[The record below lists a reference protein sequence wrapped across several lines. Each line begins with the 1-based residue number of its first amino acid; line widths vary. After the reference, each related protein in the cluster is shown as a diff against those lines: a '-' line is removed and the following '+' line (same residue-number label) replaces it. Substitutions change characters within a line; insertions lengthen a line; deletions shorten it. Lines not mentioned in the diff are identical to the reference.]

1 MGVKKRPKPPL
12 PQGFGGRATDPTTK
26 LAEAAKLASD
36 HQLLGAQ
43 QLLDAIEPAL
53 GHTPRF
59 QLLQGFV
66 AFQLGDLDRAVQL
79 LRPLAES
86 RQDLAMAACSFLA
99 DALHH
104 AADNS
109 ALAELLEQQ
118 QAWAVSAE
126 GRLFAARLV
135 AQTDPEAAV
144 AALLPLAEGRY
155 SNQLRRMAGFDA
167 VKLLDRLGRY
177 QEAWPLAQR
186 LQAATAPPFD
196 LRRFLARFE
205 LQLEGLRAGRFP
217 VVPAASPG
225 SEPQQGLVFIL
236 GMPRSGTTL
245 LEQMLD
251 AHPAVR
257 GIGEFQGVNGIARA
271 LVSQGVWPD
280 QLERLSAPR
289 LAALQQG
296 YLQAA
301 QRLAGAP
308 TPWIIDKSL
317 LAWQWLPAIAKV
329 LPASLHLH
337 LRRDPRDLAIS
348 LSMAAIRPS
357 ESEGWVSSLEGI
369 REVIRLHRQLVPLA
383 LERLGLNHRIVDYE
397 ALVRE
402 PEATIQTCLDALKLP
417 MDPAVLQ
424 PEANPRTPIT
434 LSHAQVRQPISTGS
448 IGRWRNYEWLFDG
461 SWDSSASS

>member
-1 MGVKKRPKPPL
+1 MGVNKRPRPPL
-12 PQGFGGRATDPTTK
+12 PHGFGERSQDPATK

-36 HQLLGAQ
+36 HQLLAAQ
-43 QLLDAIEPAL
+43 QQLDALESSL
-53 GHTPRF
+53 GQTTRF
-59 QLLQGFV
+59 QLVQGFV
-66 AFQLGDLDRAVQL
+66 AFQLGDLERALLL
-79 LRPLAES
+79 LRPLTNS
-86 RQDLAMAACSFLA
+86 GQDLAFAACSFLA
-99 DALHH
+99 DALYH
-104 AADNS
+104 ASDRPGLS
-109 ALAELLEQQ
+109 ELLEQQ
-118 QAWAVSAE
+118 STWSGSAE

-135 AQTDPEAAV
+135 ASSDPEAAL
-144 AALLPLAEGRY
+144 AGLLPLAEGRH

-177 QEAWPLAQR
+177 QQAWQLSQQV
-186 LQAATAPPFD
+186 QAHTAPPFD

-205 LQLEGLRAGRFP
+205 LQLEGLRADRFP
-217 VVPAASPG
+217 AVPVAA

-251 AHPAVR
+251 GHPAVR

-271 LVSQGVWPD
+271 LVAHGVWPD
-280 QLERLSAPR
+280 QLERLSAPP

-317 LAWQWLPAIAKV
+317 LAWQWLPAIARV
-329 LPASLHLH
+329 LPASVHLH

-402 PEATIQTCLDALKLP
+402 PGATIQTCLDALKLP

-424 PEANPRTPIT
+424 PESNPRTPIT

-461 SWDSSASS
+461 SWDSLASS

>member
-1 MGVKKRPKPPL
+1 MGLNKRSKPPSSH
-12 PQGFGGRATDPTTK
+12 GFGQRSIDPATK

-36 HQLLGAQ
+36 HQLLAAQ
-43 QLLDAIEPAL
+43 QQLDALEPAL
-53 GHTPRF
+53 GQTPRF
-59 QLLQGFV
+59 QLVQGFV
-66 AFQLGDLDRAVQL
+66 AFQLGDIERAVLL
-79 LRPLAES
+79 LRPLTES
-86 RQDLAMAACSFLA
+86 GQDLALPACSFLA

-104 AADNS
+104 ASDS
-109 ALAELLEQQ
+109 QALAELLEQQ
-118 QAWAVSAE
+118 TTWSVSAE

-135 AQTDPEAAV
+135 ASSDPEAAL
-144 AALLPLAEGRY
+144 AALLPLAESRL

-177 QEAWPLAQR
+177 QQAWPLAQR
-186 LQAATAPPFD
+186 VQAATAPPFD
-196 LRRFLARFE
+196 LPRFLARFQ
-205 LQLEGLRAGRFP
+205 LQLDGLRAGSF
-217 VVPAASPG
+217 PAASPEA
-225 SEPQQGLVFIL
+225 EPQQGLVFIL

-251 AHPAVR
+251 GHPAVR

-271 LVSQGVWPD
+271 LVAQGVWPD

-317 LAWQWLPAIAKV
+317 LAWQWLPAMAKV
-329 LPASLHLH
+329 LPASVHLH
-337 LRRDPRDLAIS
+337 LRRDPRDLTIS

-402 PEATIQTCLDALKLP
+402 PETTIQTCLDALKLP

-434 LSHAQVRQPISTGS
+434 LSHARVRQPISTGS
-448 IGRWRNYEWLFDG
+448 IGRWRHYEWLFDG
-461 SWDSSASS
+461 SWDSLASS

>member
-1 MGVKKRPKPPL
+1 MGLNKRSKPPSSH
-12 PQGFGGRATDPTTK
+12 GFGQRSIDPATK

-36 HQLLGAQ
+36 HQLLAAQ
-43 QLLDAIEPAL
+43 QQLDALEPAL
-53 GHTPRF
+53 GQTPRF
-59 QLLQGFV
+59 QLVQGFV
-66 AFQLGDLDRAVQL
+66 AFQLGDIERAVLL
-79 LRPLAES
+79 LRPLTER
-86 RQDLAMAACSFLA
+86 RQDLAVAACSFLA
-99 DALHH
+99 DALYH
-104 AADNS
+104 ATDRA

-118 QAWAVSAE
+118 TTWAGSPE
-126 GRLFAARLV
+126 GRLFSARLV
-135 AQTDPEAAV
+135 ASSDPEAAI
-144 AALLPLAEGRY
+144 AALLPLAEGRN

-186 LQAATAPPFD
+186 VQAATAPPFD
-196 LRRFLARFE
+196 LPRFLARFQ
-205 LQLEGLRAGRFP
+205 LQLDGLRAGSF
-217 VVPAASPG
+217 PAASPEA
-225 SEPQQGLVFIL
+225 EPQQGLVFIL

-251 AHPAVR
+251 GHPAVR
-257 GIGEFQGVNGIARA
+257 GIGEFQGVNGIART
-271 LVSQGVWPD
+271 LVAQGVWPD

-329 LPASLHLH
+329 LPASVHLH

-383 LERLGLNHRIVDYE
+383 LERLGLSHRIVDYE

-402 PEATIQTCLDALKLP
+402 PEATIKTCLDALKLP

-448 IGRWRNYEWLFDG
+448 IGRWRHYEWLFDG
-461 SWDSSASS
+461 SWDSLASS

>member
-1 MGVKKRPKPPL
+1 MGLNKRSKPPSSH
-12 PQGFGGRATDPTTK
+12 GFGQHSIDPATT

-36 HQLLGAQ
+36 HQLLAAQ
-43 QLLDAIEPAL
+43 QQLDAVESAL
-53 GHTPRF
+53 GQTPRF
-59 QLLQGFV
+59 QLVQGFV
-66 AFQLGDLDRAVQL
+66 AFQLGDIERAVLL
-79 LRPLAES
+79 LRPLTES
-86 RQDLAMAACSFLA
+86 GQDLALAACSFLA

-104 AADNS
+104 ASDS
-109 ALAELLEQQ
+109 QALSELLEQQ
-118 QAWAVSAE
+118 TTWSVSAE

-135 AQTDPEAAV
+135 ASSDPEAAL
-144 AALLPLAEGRY
+144 AALLPLAEGRL

-177 QEAWPLAQR
+177 PQAWQLAQR
-186 LQAATAPPFD
+186 VQAATAPPFD
-196 LRRFLARFE
+196 LPRFLARFQ
-205 LQLEGLRAGRFP
+205 LQLDGLRAGSF
-217 VVPAASPG
+217 PAASAE
-225 SEPQQGLVFIL
+225 SDSQQGLVFIL

-251 AHPAVR
+251 GHPAVR
-257 GIGEFQGVNGIARA
+257 GIGEFQGVNAIARA
-271 LVSQGVWPD
+271 LVAQGVWPD
-280 QLERLSAPR
+280 QLERLGAPR
-289 LAALQQG
+289 IAALQQG

-317 LAWQWLPAIAKV
+317 LAWQWLPAMAKV
-329 LPASLHLH
+329 LPASVHLH

-397 ALVRE
+397 DLVRE
-402 PEATIQTCLDALKLP
+402 PEATIKNCLDALKLP

-448 IGRWRNYEWLFDG
+448 IGRWRNYEWLFDA
-461 SWDSSASS
+461 SWDSLASS

>member
-1 MGVKKRPKPPL
+1 MGLNKRSKPPSSH
-12 PQGFGGRATDPTTK
+12 GFGQRSIDPATK

-36 HQLLGAQ
+36 HQLLAAQ
-43 QLLDAIEPAL
+43 QQLDALEPAL
-53 GHTPRF
+53 GQTPRF
-59 QLLQGFV
+59 QLVQGFV
-66 AFQLGDLDRAVQL
+66 AFQLGEIERAVLL
-79 LRPLAES
+79 LRPLTER
-86 RQDLAMAACSFLA
+86 RQDLAVAACSFLA
-99 DALHH
+99 DALYH
-104 AADNS
+104 ATDRA

-118 QAWAVSAE
+118 TTWAGSPE
-126 GRLFAARLV
+126 GRLFSARLV
-135 AQTDPEAAV
+135 ASSDPEAAI
-144 AALLPLAEGRY
+144 AALLPLAEGRN

-186 LQAATAPPFD
+186 VQAATAPPFD
-196 LRRFLARFE
+196 LPRFLARFQ
-205 LQLEGLRAGRFP
+205 LQLDGLRAGSF
-217 VVPAASPG
+217 PAASPEA
-225 SEPQQGLVFIL
+225 EPQQGLVFIL

-251 AHPAVR
+251 GHPAVR
-257 GIGEFQGVNGIARA
+257 GIGEFQGVNGIART
-271 LVSQGVWPD
+271 LVAQGVWPD

-329 LPASLHLH
+329 LPASVHLH

-383 LERLGLNHRIVDYE
+383 LERLGLSHRIVDYE

-402 PEATIQTCLDALKLP
+402 PEATIKTCLDALKLP

-448 IGRWRNYEWLFDG
+448 IGRWRHYEWLFDG
-461 SWDSSASS
+461 SWDSLASS

>member
-12 PQGFGGRATDPTTK
+12 PHGFGERSPDPVTK
-26 LAEAAKLASD
+26 LADAAKLASD
-36 HQLLGAQ
+36 HQLLAAQ
-43 QLLDAIEPAL
+43 QHLDEIESAL
-53 GHTPRF
+53 GSTPQF
-59 QLLQGFV
+59 QLIQGFV
-66 AFQLGDLDRAVQL
+66 SFQLGDVERAILL
-79 LRPLAES
+79 LRPLSEGG
-86 RQDLAMAACSFLA
+86 QGVAMAACSFLA
-99 DALHH
+99 DALYH
-104 AADNS
+104 AGES
-109 ALAELLEQQ
+109 PALADLLQHQ
-118 QAWAVSAE
+118 KSWAVSPE
-126 GRLFAARLV
+126 GRFFSARLD
-135 AQTDPEAAV
+135 ASSDPEAAL
-144 AALLPLAEGRY
+144 AALLPLAEGRH

-177 QEAWPLAQR
+177 QQAWQLSQR
-186 LQAATAPPFD
+186 VQADTAPPFD
-196 LRRFLARFE
+196 LQRFLARFE
-205 LQLEGLRAGRFP
+205 LQLEGLRTGSFP
-217 VVPAASPG
+217 VAFSDR
-225 SEPQQGLVFIL
+225 EPQQGLVFIV

-251 AHPAVR
+251 GHPAVH
-257 GIGEFQGVNGIARA
+257 GIGEYQGINGIARA
-271 LVSQGVWPD
+271 LVAQGVWPD
-280 QLERLSAPR
+280 QLQSLSAPR

-317 LAWQWLPAIAKV
+317 LAWQWLPAIARV
-329 LPASLHLH
+329 LPASVHLH

-348 LSMAAIRPS
+348 LSMAAIRPN

-397 ALVRE
+397 SIVRE
-402 PEATIQTCLDALKLP
+402 PEATIKTCLEALKLP
-417 MDPAVLQ
+417 MDAAVLQ

-448 IGRWRNYEWLFDG
+448 IGRWRHYDWLFDG
-461 SWDSSASS
+461 SWNSLTSS

>member
-1 MGVKKRPKPPL
+1 MGVKKRLKPSL
-12 PQGFGGRATDPTTK
+12 PHGFGERSTDPATK

-36 HQLLGAQ
+36 HQLLAAQ
-43 QLLDAIEPAL
+43 QQLDALEPDL
-53 GHTPRF
+53 GQTPRF
-59 QLLQGFV
+59 QLVQGFV
-66 AFQLGDLDRAVQL
+66 AFQLGDLERAVQL
-79 LRPLAES
+79 LRPLTES
-86 RQDLAMAACSFLA
+86 GQDLAMAASSFLA
-99 DALHH
+99 DAFYH
-104 AADNS
+104 AADTP
-109 ALAELLEQQ
+109 ALAELIERQR
-118 QAWAVSAE
+118 AWSLSPE

-135 AQTDPEAAV
+135 ASSDPEAAI
-144 AALLPLAEGRY
+144 AALLPLAEGRH

-177 QEAWPLAQR
+177 QQAWPLAQR
-186 LQAATAPPFD
+186 VQAETAPPFD
-196 LRRFLARFE
+196 LPRFLARFE
-205 LQLEGLRAGRFP
+205 RQLEGLRAGSFP
-217 VVPAASPG
+217 AVPAPQ

-289 LAALQQG
+289 LAVLQQG

-317 LAWQWLPAIAKV
+317 LAWQWLPAMAKV

-402 PEATIQTCLDALKLP
+402 PETTIQTCLDALKLP

-448 IGRWRNYEWLFDG
+448 IGRWRHYEWLFDG
-461 SWDSSASS
+461 SWDSLASS